1 MVDPASSQ
9 SFVLALVAFGLT
21 IIPAII
27 IHEIGHFLAAKLA
40 GISIL
45 EFGIG
50 FPPRLGRLFTWR
62 ETEFT
67 LNLIPIGGFVRPF
80 GEDMVVDDD
89 DEDEKDKVDL
99 ETLKMIYDIDP
110 YFLSVREQMLLRGK
124 EDMPLKSVNEAS
136 AAARVFFM
144 AAGAIANFALAIL
157 LFFIVALLGLPLKV
171 GGLAQVA
178 ELREGSL
185 FAGTPAEQGDV
196 IEKINGERF
205 ADFPAFYDILA
216 DYAGD
221 EIEFSLL
228 RLSTGEA
235 YSVRVVPQ
243 FDGRFSVVRIAAV
256 AEESPGAAAGLQP
269 GDLITHINSERLPG
283 SGDPASALL
292 RATREFEGRALS
304 LTLLRKTDAG
314 DDESIQLVVIP
325 RVDPPD
331 GVGRLGISIRSGF
344 GLGDSTHFADAGDKV
359 ELIPQSI
366 PAAISHSLTRTRDV
380 LQLIAALPGMLLDG
394 SLSGR
399 DARPISII
407 GISKIGGELL
417 QRSMN
422 EGAGLIL
429 NFMAIV
435 SIFLGIGNL
444 LPIPALDGGRIFF
457 VLLEVLRGKRLNP
470 RLEARIH
477 FIGLGLLLFLGLI
490 VMVFDVIDP
499 PSLS

>member
-9 SFVLALVAFGLT
+9 SFVLAIIAFSLT

-27 IHEIGHFLAAKLA
+27 IHELGHFFAARLA

-67 LNLIPIGGFVRPF
+67 LNLIPIGGFVRTF
-80 GEDMVVDDD
+80 GEDMALEDE
-89 DEDEKDKVDL
+89 DEDEKDKTDL
-99 ETLKMIYDIDP
+99 ATLRMIYDIDP
-110 YFLSVREQMLLRGK
+110 YFLSVREQMRLRGK
-124 EDMPLKSVNEAS
+124 EDMPLKSVHEAS
-136 AAARVFFM
+136 PAARVFFM

-178 ELREGSL
+178 NMPGGSL
-185 FAGTPAEQGDV
+185 FADTPVEQGDV
-196 IEKINGERF
+196 IEKINDERF
-205 ADFPAFYDILA
+205 ADFPAFYDTVA
-216 DYAGD
+216 DYDGERID
-221 EIEFSLL
+221 FSLIS
-228 RLSTGEA
+228 LSSGEA
-235 YSVRVVPQ
+235 YSVSVAPQ
-243 FDGRFSVVRIAAV
+243 FDSRFSVVRIAAV
-256 AEESPGAAAGLQP
+256 AEESPGAAAGLRP
-269 GDLITHINSERLPG
+269 GDLVTHIQGEPL
-283 SGDPASALL
+283 PASGNPAAALL
-292 RATREFEGRALS
+292 RATQEYEGKPLS
-304 LTLLRKTDAG
+304 LTLLRKTESG
-314 DDESIQLVVIP
+314 DEDSIQLVVIP
-325 RVDPPD
+325 RVDPPA
-331 GVGRLGISIRSGF
+331 GEGRLGISIRSGF
-344 GLGDSTHFADAGDKV
+344 GLGDKTQFADAGDKV

-422 EGAGLIL
+422 EGPGLIL
-429 NFMAIV
+429 NFMAII

-457 VLLEVLRGKRLNP
+457 VLLEALRGKRINP

-477 FIGLGLLLFLGLI
+477 LIGLALLLFLGII
-490 VMVFDVIDP
+490 VMIFDVIDP